1 MLSESFNGAALPDQL
16 TPTFLRSLPRRPHHS
31 DLDTHHPL
39 SVGTNA
45 LLESQ
50 TLPDH
55 PSLTRHRPL
64 PSSILTNRSRL
75 AAPICGLQRKRLS
88 TRQMRF
94 GSKRNGK
101 SLKDDPIRS
110 LEVRPSQ
117 GQFELRRQTEKGI
130 EETYARSRRIL
141 WMSLFALRIFKASL
155 SLSWGEARGLEEISL

>member
-1 MLSESFNGAALPDQL
+1 
-16 TPTFLRSLPRRPHHS
+16 
-31 DLDTHHPL
+31 
-39 SVGTNA
+39 
-45 LLESQ
+45 
-50 TLPDH
+50 
-55 PSLTRHRPL
+55 
-64 PSSILTNRSRL
+64 
-75 AAPICGLQRKRLS
+75 
-88 TRQMRF
+88 MRF